1 MKNKLLI
8 FNKIYVG
15 LLLGLALPVLTFY
28 VYFLIRHHQEISF
41 EFFISMLH
49 KYRLL
54 FKVVSLCVLVNLPV
68 FYGFIQLKF
77 WQTSKGIVMAC
88 FLFAFAVAGY
98 QLFT

>member
-1 MKNKLLI
+1 
-8 FNKIYVG
+8 
-15 LLLGLALPVLTFY
+15 
-28 VYFLIRHHQEISF
+28 
-41 EFFISMLH
+41 
-49 KYRLL
+49 LL